1 MDNRTTLAKA
11 LQINQDLERYG
22 AFAEIGA
29 GQEVARHFFLAGRA
43 SQTIAKTMSAYD
55 MIYSD
60 EIYGREMSGRYVV
73 ESRLM
78 KMLDKEYALLQR
90 RLATHRGDKTKFFAF
105 ANTVA
110 TGTPETPRCHGWMGV
125 QFQKTKNGPSNT
137 IILHVRMMDRLRIQQ
152 QEALGVLGVNLLEA
166 AFYHLDN
173 PEHFIDNLIENLK
186 KDQLVIDVL
195 KFAGPDLGHFDNRR
209 MNLSLVARGVSEAV
223 LFDHQLD
230 ILNIAD
236 SIHGKALLFQ
246 RGSYRPLTKTHLDV
260 LAKGLE
266 QLKKEVGATE
276 IIPILEI
283 TIPTKENLNLDDF
296 ITRIEMISSLGFR
309 PLVSQF
315 HLFYQLKRFFRKYT
329 DQPMAIVME
338 ASKLSKIFDESH
350 YKNLEGGIMEGL
362 GKLLD
367 SKTKLF
373 IYPYKTDLLC
383 QTAKTYH
390 PPIRMSHLYSHFLD
404 LQQIIDISG
413 CDETGIY
420 HHSNEVR
427 NLIEKKDSAWEKM
440 VPAKIADL
448 IRTKNDQWLKVK
460 LPERAKL
467 S

>member
-11 LQINQDLERYG
+11 LEINLDLERYG

-60 EIYGREMSGRYVV
+60 EIYGREKSGRYVV

-110 TGTPETPRCHGWMGV
+110 TGTSETPRCHGWMGV
-125 QFQKTKNGPSNT
+125 QFQKTFNGPSNT
-137 IILHVRMMDRLRIQQ
+137 IILHVRMMDRMRIQQ
-152 QEALGVLGVNLLEA
+152 QEALGVLGVNLLDA

-186 KDQLVIDVL
+186 KDQMVIDVL
-195 KFAGPDLGHFDNRR
+195 KFAGPDLGYFDNRR

-223 LFDHQLD
+223 LFDPQLE

-236 SIHGKALLFQ
+236 TVHGKALLFQ
-246 RGSYRPLTKTHLDV
+246 RASYKPLTKTHLDV
-260 LAKGLE
+260 LEKGLE
-266 QLKKEVGATE
+266 QLKKEAAGTE
-276 IIPILEI
+276 ILPILEI
-283 TIPTKENLNLDDF
+283 TIPSQEKLNMDDY
-296 ITRIEMISSLGFR
+296 ITRIEMITNLGFM

-383 QTAKTYH
+383 QTAQTFHAPLKV
-390 PPIRMSHLYSHFLD
+390 SHLYSHFLD
-404 LQQIIDISG
+404 LQQITDISG

-427 NLIEKKDSAWEKM
+427 TLISKKDKSWEKM
-440 VPAKIADL
+440 VPQKVAELIQKAKDS
-448 IRTKNDQWLKVK
+448 WL
-460 LPERAKL
+460 
-467 S
+467 

>member
-1 MDNRTTLAKA
+1 MDPRTTLAKA

-60 EIYGREMSGRYVV
+60 EIYGREASGRYVV

-125 QFQKTKNGPSNT
+125 QFQKNPNGESNT
-137 IILHVRMMDRLRIQQ
+137 IILHVRMLDRMRIQQ

-166 AFYHLDN
+166 AFFHLDD

-195 KFAGPDLGHFDNRR
+195 KFAGPDLKHFDNRR

-223 LFDHQLD
+223 LFDAHLD

-236 SIHGKALLFQ
+236 TVHGKILLFQ
-246 RGSYRPLTKTHLDV
+246 RGSYKPFTKTHLDV
-260 LAKGLE
+260 LEKGIE
-266 QLKKEVGATE
+266 QLTKETGTKEVL
-276 IIPILEI
+276 PILEI
-283 TIPTKENLNLDDF
+283 TIPPKSELDMDDF
-296 ITRIEMISSLGFR
+296 ITRIEMIAKLGFK

-315 HLFYQLKRFFRKYT
+315 HLYYQLKRFFRKYT

-338 ASKLSKIFDESH
+338 ASKLSKIFDEFH

-367 SKTKLF
+367 AKTKLF
-373 IYPYKTDLLC
+373 IYPHKTDQLC
-383 QTAKTYH
+383 QTASTFH
-390 PPIRMSHLYSHFLD
+390 PPPKVAHLYSHFLD
-404 LQQIIDISG
+404 LQQITDISG
-413 CDETGIY
+413 CDESGIY
-420 HHSNEVR
+420 HHANEIR
-427 NLIEKKDSAWEKM
+427 ELFQKKDSSWEKM
-440 VPAKIADL
+440 VPQKIADL
-448 IRTKNDQWLKVK
+448 IKKTKVQWL
-460 LPERAKL
+460 